1 VEVVVEWLGE
11 EEFVRRGAVR
21 ESNDGPM
28 GAWGMS
34 FKECDWMRGEAGGRV
49 IELRESG
56 RDLSFGCRGRSETV
70 IEAILDNAGISA
82 LSTGVGGVLRVLVV
96 LACTEKA
103 EVVDAV
109 DGLPDCNKGWSM
121 GEILRVGET
130 GCFEG
135 PLVEEVPCG
144 GTVDKK

>member
-1 VEVVVEWLGE
+1 MEVVVERLGE
-11 EEFVRRGAVR
+11 EEFVRCGAVR

-28 GAWGMS
+28 GACGIS
-34 FKECDWMRGEAGGRV
+34 FRECDWMRGEAGGC
-49 IELRESG
+49 ELRAPG
-56 RDLSFGCRGRSETV
+56 RELSFGCRGRSETA
-70 IEAILDNAGISA
+70 IEAILDNGGISA
-82 LSTGVGGVLRVLVV
+82 LSTGVGGVLRV

-121 GEILRVGET
+121 GEILRSGET

-144 GTVDKK
+144 GMVERK